1 MQMVHGWV
9 NRITRFNNLKKLGSM
24 RKSNANS
31 ELLEEIKVAAMGVLI
46 MVVGITM
53 IWLASV

>member
-1 MQMVHGWV
+1 MVHGWV

-24 RKSNANS
+24 RKPNVNS
-31 ELLEEIKVAAMGVLI
+31 ELLEGIKVVVMGVLI

>member
-1 MQMVHGWV
+1 
-9 NRITRFNNLKKLGSM
+9 M

-31 ELLEEIKVAAMGVLI
+31 ELLEGIKVVVMGVLI
-46 MVVGITM
+46 MVVGIMM

>member
-1 MQMVHGWV
+1 
-9 NRITRFNNLKKLGSM
+9 M
-24 RKSNANS
+24 RKPNVNS
-31 ELLEEIKVAAMGVLI
+31 ELLEGLKVAAIGVLI

>member
-1 MQMVHGWV
+1 
-9 NRITRFNNLKKLGSM
+9 M
-24 RKSNANS
+24 RKPNVNS
-31 ELLEEIKVAAMGVLI
+31 ELLEEIKVVVMGVLI

>member
-1 MQMVHGWV
+1 
-9 NRITRFNNLKKLGSM
+9 M
-24 RKSNANS
+24 RKPNVNS
-31 ELLEEIKVAAMGVLI
+31 ELLEGIKVVVMGVLI

>member
-1 MQMVHGWV
+1 MVHGWV
-9 NRITRFNNLKKLGSM
+9 NRITTFNYLKKLGSM

-31 ELLEEIKVAAMGVLI
+31 ELLEGIKVVVMGVLI

>member
-1 MQMVHGWV
+1 
-9 NRITRFNNLKKLGSM
+9 M

-31 ELLEEIKVAAMGVLI
+31 ELLEGIKVVVMGVLI

>member
-1 MQMVHGWV
+1 
-9 NRITRFNNLKKLGSM
+9 M
-24 RKSNANS
+24 RKPNANS
-31 ELLEEIKVAAMGVLI
+31 ELLEGIKVVVMGVLI

>member
-1 MQMVHGWV
+1 
-9 NRITRFNNLKKLGSM
+9 M

-31 ELLEEIKVAAMGVLI
+31 ELLEGIKVVVTGVLI

>member
-1 MQMVHGWV
+1 
-9 NRITRFNNLKKLGSM
+9 M
-24 RKSNANS
+24 RKPNVNS
-31 ELLEEIKVAAMGVLI
+31 ELLEGIKVAAMGVLI

>member
-1 MQMVHGWV
+1 
-9 NRITRFNNLKKLGSM
+9 M
-24 RKSNANS
+24 RKTNANS
-31 ELLEEIKVAAMGVLI
+31 ELLEGIKVVVMGVLI